1 MSVDSLGS
9 IQANREKYAAYFEKR
24 SNDTLSV
31 ETFYKLLISEMKNQN
46 PLEPMSNTEFVSQLA
61 SFSALQNQSQ
71 SLYYANASYA
81 SSLVGKTVTV
91 ARSSGSKLLV
101 DTGVVESL
109 QLVDG
114 EFMVS
119 VNGKQYTLA
128 NIMTIDA
135 NTRTPTDG
143 GKNNSGFDGAYA
155 VSLIGKYVTV
165 EAVRADGT
173 SVVDQGS
180 VSSVEVKNGVAY
192 VVVNNMAYKASDVV
206 RVQVMDPQS
215 KTT

>member
-1 MSVDSLGS
+1 
-9 IQANREKYAAYFEKR
+9 
-24 SNDTLSV
+24 
-31 ETFYKLLISEMKNQN
+31 MKNQN

-61 SFSALQNQSQ
+61 SFSALQNQNQ

-155 VSLIGKYVTV
+155 VSLI
-165 EAVRADGT
+165 EICDRR
-173 SVVDQGS
+173 SGS
-180 VSSVEVKNGVAY
+180 CRRNQRSGPRQRFIRRSEKRCGVC
-192 VVVNNMAYKASDVV
+192 SGE
-206 RVQVMDPQS
+206 QHGL
-215 KTT
+215 